1 MQLVF
6 QKKCKKTDVV
16 RYVCLKCKQTFRA
29 KPRLCSACG
38 SPFIIKIRLNIKNKM
53 A

>member
-6 QKKCKKTDVV
+6 QKKCKNTDIV
-16 RYVCLKCKQTFRA
+16 RYVCLKCKKTYSGKIRF
-29 KPRLCSACG
+29 CSACG
-38 SPFIIKIRLNIKNKM
+38 SPFIIKLRLNLKNNI

>member
-6 QKKCKKTDVV
+6 QKKCNNTDIV
-16 RYVCLKCKQTFRA
+16 RYVCLKCKKTYKIRTRIC
-29 KPRLCSACG
+29 PACK
-38 SPFIIKIRLNIKNKM
+38 SSFVIKIRLNVKNNM